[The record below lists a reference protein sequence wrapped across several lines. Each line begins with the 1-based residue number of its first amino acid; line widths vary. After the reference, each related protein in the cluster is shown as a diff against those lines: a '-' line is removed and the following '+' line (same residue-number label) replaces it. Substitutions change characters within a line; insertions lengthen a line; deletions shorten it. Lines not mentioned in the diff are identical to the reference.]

1 MRHEANTMKTKIL
14 ASTEDNSKAAAVVS
28 AAAQPSR
35 QLDPVSPARETALRL
50 ITVLQTTLDLE
61 AMLGLFSEEIGE
73 VVPHD
78 SVGYGFT
85 DRSLN
90 IAIGKPALHS
100 CTYRML
106 AEQEYLGEVTFTRT
120 HVFHES
126 ELVQI
131 ENLLSTLTY
140 PLRNALQFQDVAQA
154 ALRDPLTGVSNRA
167 VLDQSLPREIGLARR
182 NGMPLSL
189 LMLDIDHFK
198 NVNDT
203 YGHSTGDVVIKE
215 IAGAISAA
223 VRDSDMVCR
232 YGGEEFSILL
242 NNCQREGAVMLAER
256 VRGIISGLQCRDT
269 DGNIVKV
276 TASIGIAGLTA
287 EDDASSLLNRAD
299 QALYAAKN
307 NGRDR
312 CCLAKND

>member
-1 MRHEANTMKTKIL
+1 MKTMKTKIL
-14 ASTEDNSKAAAVVS
+14 ASVEDNSSAAAVIS

-35 QLDPVSPARETALRL
+35 QFEPISPVRETALKL

-61 AMLGLFSEEIGE
+61 AMLGLFSGEISE
-73 VVPHD
+73 IVTHD
-78 SVGYGFT
+78 SMGYGFT
-85 DRSLN
+85 DRGLN

-106 AEQEYLGEVTFTRT
+106 VEQEYLGEVTFTRA
-120 HVFHES
+120 HAFLES
-126 ELVQI
+126 ELEQI
-131 ENLLSTLTY
+131 ENLLSTLTF

-154 ALRDPLTGVSNRA
+154 ALRDCLTGVSNRA

-203 YGHSTGDVVIKE
+203 YGHSTGDVVIKA
-215 IAGAISAA
+215 IAQAISDA
-223 VRDSDMVCR
+223 VRDSDLVCR

-242 NNCQREGAVMLAER
+242 NNCQRQGAAMLAER
-256 VRGIISGLQCRDT
+256 VRGIISRLECHDA
-269 DGNIVKV
+269 DGNIVRV
-276 TASIGIAGLTA
+276 TVSIGIAGLTA

-307 NGRDR
+307 NGRDC
-312 CCLAKND
+312 CCLAEND